1 MHRLFVHTVTFL
13 KSVDSAAC
21 VNQLLL
27 TCVKRMTCGTNFY
40 TDILLGR
47 TRFDHVAASAFDLRI
62 FVIRM
67 NSLLHCTFT
76 SFNHTYQICHTKPAI
91 VGYAHLFYNIQPPTA
106 SARITPKHG
115 SNRCFYGRR
124 SASVKYY
131 NTTKPKNQHFFI
143 IILS

>member
-27 TCVKRMTCGTNFY
+27 TGVKRMTCGTNFY

-47 TRFDHVAASAFDLRI
+47 ARLNNVAASAFDLRI

-91 VGYAHLFYNIQPPTA
+91 VGYAHLFYSIQRPIV
-106 SARITPKHG
+106 SARITLKHR
-115 SNRCFYGRR
+115 SNQRFMRPPISKR
-124 SASVKYY
+124 
-131 NTTKPKNQHFFI
+131 
-143 IILS
+143 